1 MIKAQSLVK
10 IYRRGAT
17 AVTALDVLSLDI
29 ATREFAALLGP
40 SGAGKTTTLNLIGG
54 MDMPDTGTIKIEGE
68 ELTRRNAVR
77 VRREKIGFVFSEFFL
92 IPTLNAVENVMVP
105 LLWATNVSRRE
116 KQGDHRQAARLLDMV
131 EMGHRASHYPRELS
145 GGEMQRVAIARALV
159 NTPAIVLAD
168 EPTANLDT
176 GTRDNVMGLFRR
188 LNRENGITIVIATH
202 DLELAGQTGKIIRIE
217 DGKIAG

>member
-17 AVTALDVLSLDI
+17 AVTALDALSLDI
-29 ATREFAALLGP
+29 GTGEFVALLGP

-54 MDMPDTGTIKIEGE
+54 MDMPDTGTVEIEGE

-116 KQGDHRQAARLLDMV
+116 KQGHHRQAARLLDMV

-145 GGEMQRVAIARALV
+145 GGEMQRIAIARALV

-176 GTRDNVMGLFRR
+176 ATRDNVMGLFRR

-202 DLELAGQTGKIIRIE
+202 DRELAGQTERIIRIE
-217 DGKIAG
+217 DGRITG